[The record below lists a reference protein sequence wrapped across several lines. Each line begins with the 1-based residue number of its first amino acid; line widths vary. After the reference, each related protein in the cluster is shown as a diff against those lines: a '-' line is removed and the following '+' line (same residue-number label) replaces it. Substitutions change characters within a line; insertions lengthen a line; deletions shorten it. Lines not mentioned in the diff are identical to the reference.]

1 MITISPG
8 HWRVGSGAKDLID
21 EVTEARKVVNRVVEI
36 LRQNKITTHHVEDNT
51 SKNQQQNLSY
61 LVSQHNKTNRKLD
74 VSIHFNSFK
83 RTNKGMGVEVL
94 YYDAK
99 DLAAKVSNAISKA
112 SGLIDRGAKQRKD
125 LYFLNAT
132 HKPAILIE
140 VCFVNSEVDVAIY
153 NRDFEKICQAIARE
167 LAAYIGHSIPPTA
180 PPPRKVMEEKG
191 ETKVEPL
198 LNSTGRAMARK
209 IIEKAVADGMFKK
222 SHLEKLDKYSDADLI
237 SYALTYVYNKL

>member
-8 HWRVGSGAKDLID
+8 HWRIGSGARDLLD

-36 LRQNKITTHHVEDNT
+36 LRSNKITVNHVEDNT

-112 SGLIDRGAKQRKD
+112 SGLIDRGAKKRTD
-125 LYFLNAT
+125 LAFLNGT

-153 NRDFEKICQAIARE
+153 NRDFEKICRAIARE
-167 LAAYIGHSIPPTA
+167 LAAYVGHSIPPIA
-180 PPPRKVMEEKG
+180 PPPRKVNNNNPDKWAETAWNWAQSEEVG
-191 ETKVEPL
+191 L
-198 LNSTGRAMARK
+198 F
-209 IIEKAVADGMFKK
+209 DGTNPKNTMTRQEAAIVFKRFY
-222 SHLEKLDKYSDADLI
+222 DKFI
-237 SYALTYVYNKL
+237 K